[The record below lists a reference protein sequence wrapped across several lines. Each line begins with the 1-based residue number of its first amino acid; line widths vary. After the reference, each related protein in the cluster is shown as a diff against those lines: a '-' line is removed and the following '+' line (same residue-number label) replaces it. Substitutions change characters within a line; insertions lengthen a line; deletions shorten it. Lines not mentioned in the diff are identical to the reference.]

1 VSEIS
6 EKISHVYSNSSCVI
20 FLQRLFL
27 VVLVLVL
34 KGAGLGLGLGL
45 ETPGLGLGLG
55 TLVLTTRLVCFVTAH
70 SFNAVSHGWTLC

>member
-1 VSEIS
+1 MFIPIPAV
-6 EKISHVYSNSSCVI
+6 
-20 FLQRLFL
+20 LFFTETVFGGL
-27 VVLVLVL
+27 GLGL